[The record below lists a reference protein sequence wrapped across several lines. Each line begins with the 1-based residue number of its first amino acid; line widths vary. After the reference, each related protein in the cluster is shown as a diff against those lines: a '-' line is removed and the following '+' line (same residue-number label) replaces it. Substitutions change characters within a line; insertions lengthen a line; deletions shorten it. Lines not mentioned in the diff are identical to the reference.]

1 MLFSSM
7 FFMWIFLPITLIIY
21 WISPKKAKNYILLIA
36 SLIFYAWGEP
46 LYIFLML
53 FVVLVDF
60 ILAYQIEKKRSKLL
74 LILSVCFNIGILGYF
89 KYLNFF
95 VFNIN
100 RILPE
105 PLLSVKEIALPLG
118 ISFYIFQSL
127 SYVIDVYRSDCK
139 AQKNFSKLLLYIS
152 FFPQLIA
159 GPIVKYHDIENQ
171 IENRICSID
180 KTAYGIR
187 RFIFGLAKKVL
198 LSNTL
203 AYYADEIMDGSISNF
218 SSGVLWFGALLY
230 TLQIYYDFSGYSDMA
245 IGLGQIFG
253 FEFHENFNYPY
264 ISTSIREFWR
274 RWHISLSTWFK
285 EYVYI
290 PLGGN
295 RRGSIR
301 TYQNLLIVFLLTGF
315 WHGASFNFIF
325 WGLFYGLFIVIE
337 RLFLGKLLEKNPIKI
352 LNHIYCMVIVIVGW
366 VIFRQNSMS
375 NVFHYLLGMFTFQKG
390 NVTLSDVCG
399 LKVLLVII
407 IGILLCGILQH
418 AIPKLKTM
426 LYDIHHIYT
435 SEIFFEVVLLSLCI
449 ISLISNT
456 YNPFIYF
463 RF

>member
-127 SYVIDVYRSDCK
+127 SYVIDVYRGDCK

>member
-1 MLFSSM
+1 
-7 FFMWIFLPITLIIY
+7 
-21 WISPKKAKNYILLIA
+21 
-36 SLIFYAWGEP
+36 
-46 LYIFLML
+46 ML

-127 SYVIDVYRSDCK
+127 SYVIDVYRGDCK